1 MVFVINACGD
11 NLLVK
16 THKQPV
22 SAVNLIQ
29 KSKPRSQVK
38 PLLTC
43 GTKKKKS
50 RVTVGDTIELG
61 ISSNNCFAESKGQ
74 IRQALWMKS

>member
-1 MVFVINACGD
+1 MVFVINA
-11 NLLVK
+11 LLVK

-43 GTKKKKS
+43 GTKKKKKS